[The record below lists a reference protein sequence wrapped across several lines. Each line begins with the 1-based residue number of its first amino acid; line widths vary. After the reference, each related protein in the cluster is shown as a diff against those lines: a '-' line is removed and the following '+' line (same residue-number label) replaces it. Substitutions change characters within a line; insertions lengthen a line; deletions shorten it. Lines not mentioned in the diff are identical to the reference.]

1 MLCLLFLGFDLSK
14 YDIYPPYFE
23 DDSTIKL
30 AQGGVYTG
38 LDGIEAHVRFVDTSS
53 PYNIVVE
60 RVVLQFSLNSVDPM
74 TGTCEFVSVQ
84 TDLQTPD
91 PATTSGGSHY
101 VGILAKKIYKISTN
115 KVSAATVYYSKEFL
129 EYYFGTVLDTHK
141 TRAYVCGVLGNCWE
155 TMVL

>member
-38 LDGIEAHVRFVDTSS
+38 LDGIEEYVRFVDTSS
-53 PYNIVVE
+53 LYNTVVE
-60 RVVLQFSLNSVDPM
+60 RVLLQFSLNSVDPM

-101 VGILAKKIYKISTN
+101 VGILAKKFYKISTN